1 MDDTE
6 IFALMSRIHVILRH
20 HENRIADVARMQA
33 QPDYA
38 REIVNLCLHSTHAE
52 LVKLGMK
59 LEDALFGPQGRFLR
73 QAAKSVDTLRDHAAP
88 GQAAPGA
95 PASGS
100 SPPAPDGGS
109 PGTPGKKYVRSLR

>member
-73 QAAKSVDTLRDHAAP
+73 QAAKTVDTLRDHPTP
-88 GQAAPGA
+88 GQAAPAA
-95 PASGS
+95 PSGTS
-100 SPPAPDGGS
+100 PAPDGSG